1 MSIEIFN
8 TLVVSSISG
17 TTVNLAWT
25 KNDPG
30 FPPVTAFAV
39 QRKLFGRGDDSWTT
53 LSSGISATG
62 TAFTYSDAV
71 GVVGDWSYRIVAT
84 VTQGGVDAAGTS
96 LFSNQV
102 NVTTEATTGEVTL
115 SVGSRDSS
123 GAGGGLPGYA
133 EVVLGFT
140 IAGTAVDVK
149 FFEIQRKIG
158 SGSFRSVSEI
168 DEFEQ
173 TGGQVINWSE
183 NIPRGTGVYTYR
195 VIAHLPS
202 ATPPYNADVLSTSNE
217 ASVTL

>member
-8 TLVVSSISG
+8 TLQATVSG
-17 TTVNLAWT
+17 TTVTLTWT
-25 KNDPG
+25 NKDPG

-39 QRKLFGRGDDSWTT
+39 QRKLFGRGDDSWST
-53 LSSGISATG
+53 LASGLAPNASSSYA
-62 TAFTYSDAV
+62 DAV
-71 GVVGDWSYRIVAT
+71 GDVGDWAYRIVAT

-115 SVGSRDSS
+115 SVGSKPSS

-133 EVVLGFT
+133 EVDLAWT
-140 IAGTAVDVK
+140 IAGTNVDVK
-149 FFEIQRKIG
+149 FFEVQRKLG
-158 SGSFRSVSEI
+158 SGSYRSVAEI

-173 TGGQVINWSE
+173 TGGQVISWNE
-183 NIPRGTGVYTYR
+183 NIPYGTGPITYK

-202 ATPPYNADVLSTSNE
+202 AQPPYQADVLSTSNE
-217 ASVTL
+217 FSITL